1 MPFPNKLI
9 AGLAALGAG
18 IGLTGSALA
27 VDGHFTAEQATRGQQ
42 QFNSNCG
49 SCHGMQL
56 EGGVGPALKG
66 VDFLGNW
73 GTAGGIYD
81 YFSVAMPPTAP
92 GKLGTPVYVDILAY
106 ILSTNGLAA
115 GSEELTADPAV
126 MNAINLT
133 EAAAANAGAAPAAD
147 ASQTAEAAPAAP
159 VPQAFT
165 FGKSLPTKQT
175 DGTIKDVVS
184 GSAAANP

>member
-1 MPFPNKLI
+1 LPLSSKLT
-9 AGLAALGAG
+9 AGLAALAAGMALHGGAF
-18 IGLTGSALA
+18 AA
-27 VDGHFTAEQATRGQQ
+27 DGHFTADQAAQGQT

-92 GKLGTPVYVDILAY
+92 GKLGEAVYVDILAY
-106 ILSTNGLAA
+106 ILSVNGLAA
-115 GSEELTADPAV
+115 GDQELTADPAV
-126 MNAINLT
+126 LNAINLT
-133 EAAAANAGAAPAAD
+133 EAAAANAGSAP
-147 ASQTAEAAPAAP
+147 AEAAPAETAEAVP

-165 FGKSLPTKQT
+165 WGKSLPTQQP
-175 DGTIKDVVS
+175 DGSVKDVVS
-184 GSAAANP
+184 GPAGASANP

>member
-1 MPFPNKLI
+1 LPFPNKLI
-9 AGLAALGAG
+9 AGLAALAAGVTLHGGAV
-18 IGLTGSALA
+18 AA
-27 VDGHFTAEQATRGQQ
+27 DGHFTAEQATRGQT

-92 GKLGTPVYVDILAY
+92 GKLGEAVYVDILAY
-106 ILSTNGLAA
+106 ILSANGLAA
-115 GSEELTADPAV
+115 GSEELTADPTV
-126 MNAINLT
+126 LGAINLT
-133 EAAAANAGAAPAAD
+133 EAAAANAGAAAPAAD
-147 ASQTAEAAPAAP
+147 ATTETANAVP

-165 FGKSLPTKQT
+165 WGKSLPTKQT

>member
-9 AGLAALGAG
+9 AGLAALAAGVTLHGGAV
-18 IGLTGSALA
+18 AA
-27 VDGHFTAEQATRGQQ
+27 DGHFTAEQATRGQQ
-42 QFNSNCG
+42 QYNSNCG

-66 VDFLGNW
+66 LDFLGNW

-92 GKLGTPVYVDILAY
+92 GKLGAPVYTDILAY
-106 ILSTNGLAA
+106 ILSANGLAA
-115 GSEELTADPAV
+115 GSQELTADPAV

-133 EAAAANAGAAPAAD
+133 EAAAANAGATPAAGAAPA
-147 ASQTAEAAPAAP
+147 QTAEAAP

-165 FGKSLPTKQT
+165 FGKALPTMQT

>member
-1 MPFPNKLI
+1 LPLPNRLI
-9 AGLAALGAG
+9 AGLAALIAG
-18 IGLTGSALA
+18 TALQGSAIA
-27 VDGHFTAEQATRGQQ
+27 ADGHFTAEQAARGQTQ
-42 QFNSNCG
+42 YNSNCG

-56 EGGVGPALKG
+56 EGGVGPTLKG

-92 GKLGTPVYVDILAY
+92 GKLGEDVYVDILAY
-106 ILSTNGLAA
+106 ILSVNGLAA
-115 GSEELTADPAV
+115 GSEEMTADASV

-133 EAAAANAGAAPAAD
+133 EAAAANAGAASA
-147 ASQTAEAAPAAP
+147 QTATTAEVQFEGP

-165 FGKSLPTKQT
+165 FGKSLPTKQP
-175 DGTIKDVVS
+175 DGSVQDVVS

>member
-18 IGLTGSALA
+18 LALHGSAVA
-27 VDGHFTAEQATRGQQ
+27 ADGHFTAEQAARGQTQ
-42 QFNSNCG
+42 YNSNCG

-56 EGGVGPALKG
+56 EGGVGPTLKG
-66 VDFLGNW
+66 TDFLGNW

-92 GKLGTPVYVDILAY
+92 GKLGAAVYTDILAY
-106 ILSTNGLAA
+106 ILSANGLAA
-115 GSEELTADPAV
+115 GSEELPADPAV

-133 EAAAANAGAAPAAD
+133 EAAAANAGNAAPTAT
-147 ASQTAEAAPAAP
+147 TAEAAPAAP

-165 FGKSLPTKQT
+165 FGKALPTKQP
-175 DGTIKDVVS
+175 DGTVKDVTS